1 MSDFMCEMSHRT
13 AGGRTLAVLACAAL
27 IPLFGAC
34 GSESEAPDSL
44 AAAVDTVA
52 GIPRFTYPEAPA
64 PVLAWTL
71 DTIAVIGG
79 YEQEDG
85 AYQFDEVG
93 PGGVAGD
100 ARDGLFVLDGAGR
113 RVLGYDPAGEPI
125 GVWGREG
132 GGPGEMTAP
141 SGLSVGPAD
150 SLWVVD
156 RGNRRVTLFPRDPEG
171 TTSEISLTDESSGL
185 GGELAIGPDGVF
197 GVAMIF
203 SFSPG
208 EEIEYPPRTLIQLQ
222 RDGEIADTV
231 WIAPPPSFD
240 RVELT
245 SGDGVAVML
254 SQRTFSPGFHWERF
268 SDGSFAVAQETEYA
282 FSILNGDGSERLRVR
297 RDPPARLTTE
307 EDRKRARDEARAD
320 AEESTSPFVRN
331 SIDERIA
338 KMTFAESVPRI
349 TGLAVDGNDRLWV
362 GVSEQLPGE
371 TERIDVY
378 RLDGSLL
385 GEIRD
390 LGLFPTMFYG
400 TGRAALL
407 DRDELDVQR
416 VVVFQLREQPGP

>member
-1 MSDFMCEMSHRT
+1 MCEMSDRT
-13 AGGRTLAVLACAAL
+13 AGVRTLVALVCAAF
-27 IPLFGAC
+27 IPVFGAC
-34 GSESEAPDSL
+34 GSEAEAPDSPT
-44 AAAVDTVA
+44 AAVDTIGGV
-52 GIPRFTYPEAPA
+52 PRFTYPEDPA
-64 PVLAWTL
+64 TVIAWEL

-79 YEQEDG
+79 YEQEEG

-100 ARDGLFVLDGAGR
+100 AHNALFVLDGAGR
-113 RVLGYDPAGEPI
+113 RVLGYDAGGEPI

-132 GGPGEMTAP
+132 GGPGEMTEP
-141 SGLSVGPAD
+141 SGLAVGPAD

-185 GGELAIGPDGVF
+185 GGELAVGPAGVF

-208 EEIEYPPRTLIQLQ
+208 EEIEYPPRRLIHLQ
-222 RDGEIADTV
+222 RDGEIVDTV
-231 WIAPPPSFD
+231 WIAPPPDFD

-254 SQRTFSPGFHWERF
+254 SQRMFSPGFHWERF

-282 FSILNGDGSERLRVR
+282 FSILNGDGSERLHVR
-297 RDPPARLTTE
+297 RGPPARVTTE
-307 EDRKRARDEARAD
+307 DDRQRARDEARAD
-320 AEESTSPFVRN
+320 ADESTSPFVRN
-331 SIDERIA
+331 SIDERIE
-338 KMTFAESVPRI
+338 KMTFAESIPRI
-349 TGLAVDGNDRLWV
+349 TGLAVDGSDRLWV
-362 GVSEQLPGE
+362 GVSEQFPGE

-378 RLDGSLL
+378 QLDGTLL

-390 LGLFPTMFYG
+390 PSVFPTKFYG

-416 VVVFQLREQPGP
+416 VVVLQLRERSGT

>member
-1 MSDFMCEMSHRT
+1 MCETSDRT
-13 AGGRTLAVLACAAL
+13 AGVRTLAVLACAAF
-27 IPLFGAC
+27 IPVFGSC

-44 AAAVDTVA
+44 TAAVDTV
-52 GIPRFTYPEAPA
+52 GGVPRFTYPEEPA
-64 PVLAWTL
+64 TVLSWAL
-71 DTIAVIGG
+71 DTIGVIGG

-85 AYQFDEVG
+85 AYQFDEVS

-100 ARDGLFVLDGAGR
+100 AHNGLFVLDGAGR
-113 RVLGYDPAGEPI
+113 RVLGYDAAGEPT

-171 TTSEISLTDESSGL
+171 ATSEISLTDESSGL
-185 GGELAIGPDGVF
+185 GGKLAIGPDGVF

-208 EEIEYPPRTLIQLQ
+208 EEVEYPPRRLIHLQ

-231 WIAPPPSFD
+231 WTAPPPSFD

-245 SGDGVAVML
+245 SGDGMAVIL
-254 SQRTFSPGFHWERF
+254 TQRTFSSRFHWERF

-282 FSILNGDGSERLRVR
+282 FSILNGDGSARLHVR

-307 EDRKRARDEARAD
+307 EDRQRARDEARAD
-320 AEESTSPFVRN
+320 ADESTSPFVRN
-331 SIDERIA
+331 SIDERIE
-338 KMTFAESVPRI
+338 KMTFAGSIPRI

-378 RLDGSLL
+378 RLDGTLL

-390 LGLFPTMFYG
+390 PSVFPTMFYG

-416 VVVFQLREQPGP
+416 VVVFELREQTGP

>member
-1 MSDFMCEMSHRT
+1 MCETSDRT
-13 AGGRTLAVLACAAL
+13 AGVRTLAVLACAAF
-27 IPLFGAC
+27 IPVFGSC

-44 AAAVDTVA
+44 TAAVDTV
-52 GIPRFTYPEAPA
+52 GGVPRFTYPEEPA
-64 PVLAWTL
+64 TVLSWAL
-71 DTIAVIGG
+71 DTIGVIGG

-85 AYQFDEVG
+85 AYQFDEVS

-100 ARDGLFVLDGAGR
+100 AHNGLFVLDGAGR
-113 RVLGYDPAGEPI
+113 RVLGYDAAGEPT

-171 TTSEISLTDESSGL
+171 ATSEISLTDESSGL
-185 GGELAIGPDGVF
+185 GGKLAIGPDGVF

-208 EEIEYPPRTLIQLQ
+208 EEVEYPPRRLIHLQ

-231 WIAPPPSFD
+231 WTAPPPSFD

-245 SGDGVAVML
+245 SGDGMAVIL
-254 SQRTFSPGFHWERF
+254 TQRTFSSRFHWERF

-282 FSILNGDGSERLRVR
+282 FSILNGDGSARLHVR

-307 EDRKRARDEARAD
+307 EDRQRARDEARAD
-320 AEESTSPFVRN
+320 ADESTSPFVRN
-331 SIDERIA
+331 SIDERID
-338 KMTFAESVPRI
+338 KMTFAEGVPRI

-416 VVVFQLREQPGP
+416 VVVVELREQTGP